1 MFPITRLSTTIRWLA
16 GGSYLD
22 ISMAHHLPASTT
34 FRYIKE
40 TIDDLNSI
48 LSIKFPHGNDIELS
62 SISDGFTR
70 DGRSPIH
77 GCCGALDGLAI
88 KIRKPA
94 VGEVD
99 NALAFYN
106 RKGFF
111 ALNCQAVCDSSYR
124 FTFVSCVAAGSTHD
138 STAFELSSLSRFLKS
153 PASSSLN
160 GKWIACDEAYAGGD
174 HLVVPWS
181 GRNLSQSKDCF
192 NYWLSSAR
200 IFIEQ
205 CFGMLVARW
214 GVLWRPLRVPVDRMG
229 NIVILCCKLHNYIIN
244 EGIINIYQPT
254 HLDERCHRFAFAPPV
269 STQRLIYYSFCP
281 SLASILL
288 DIDSL
293 TNFKRNIHSFSYSS
307 SFSSLASLIF
317 LRRRSSRSIKS
328 RISLSAIP
336 LLLPGESLEFILSV
350 TGAESAAA
358 TLSRPS

>member
-138 STAFELSSLSRFLKS
+138 STME
-153 PASSSLN
+153 N
-160 GKWIACDEAYAGGD
+160 GLLAMK
-174 HLVVPWS
+174 
-181 GRNLSQSKDCF
+181 
-192 NYWLSSAR
+192 
-200 IFIEQ
+200 
-205 CFGMLVARW
+205 
-214 GVLWRPLRVPVDRMG
+214 RMR
-229 NIVILCCKLHNYIIN
+229 
-244 EGIINIYQPT
+244 EGIT
-254 HLDERCHRFAFAPPV
+254 W
-269 STQRLIYYSFCP
+269 
-281 SLASILL
+281 
-288 DIDSL
+288 
-293 TNFKRNIHSFSYSS
+293 
-307 SFSSLASLIF
+307 
-317 LRRRSSRSIKS
+317 
-328 RISLSAIP
+328 
-336 LLLPGESLEFILSV
+336 
-350 TGAESAAA
+350 
-358 TLSRPS
+358 